1 LAIGFLRRFINAQ
14 VRLKVLNSMAQL
26 KYLPQMSTDQTQMEP
41 LIHRETTSRIIGAA
55 FEVHNTLGH
64 GFLEKVYQRAMQVEL
79 IKRGSSAETET
90 SIKVLYKN
98 AVVGEY
104 YAICL
109 SMARDRRDQ
118 SSEVLQRSRRGPTS
132 KSAQSYGYKSRGAC

>member
-1 LAIGFLRRFINAQ
+1 
-14 VRLKVLNSMAQL
+14 
-26 KYLPQMSTDQTQMEP
+26 MSTDQTQMEP
-41 LIHRETTSRIIGAA
+41 LSHRETTSRIIGAA

-90 SIKVLYKN
+90 SVKVLYKN

-104 YAICL
+104 YADL
-109 SMARDRRDQ
+109 RRWLRDRRDQ
-118 SSEVLQRSRRGPTS
+118 SSEVLPRSRRAQLLNQLKATGI
-132 KSAQSYGYKSRGAC
+132 KSGACKLRT